1 MNATRKRGIANLN
14 ASAANIS
21 DVYSLAVA
29 ARKARDRQQRRSVD
43 QGVLGANRFAS
54 YRNEDRAGMLR
65 AAYAAQRVEH
75 GLGYG
80 YPSLQSETST
90 FSHDSGLDFLLGAS
104 NQHEPGP
111 EEFLLDLGFGGPA
124 QGVERVPKRFLKPS
138 QLNGV
143 DITKYIMMEQE
154 IEEIVETASLGYRG
168 LSGRGGLDFHQPLP
182 D

>member
-1 MNATRKRGIANLN
+1 MFAGSFESNPSSQTRKRGIANLN

-29 ARKARDRQQRRSVD
+29 ARKARERQQRISVD

-54 YRNEDRAGMLR
+54 LKNEDRAGMLR
-65 AAYAAQRVEH
+65 AAYAAQRVEQ
-75 GLGYG
+75 GYR
-80 YPSLQSETST
+80 SFQSETST
-90 FSHDSGLDFLLGAS
+90 FSHDSGLDFIFG
-104 NQHEPGP
+104 NNEPGP
-111 EEFLLDLGFGGPA
+111 EEFLFELGFGGPA

-168 LSGRGGLDFHQPLP
+168 LSGSAV
-182 D
+182 